1 VGEFIRLDISDG
13 IGTIRLDRPP
23 MNALNVQVQE
33 ELREAAKQATT
44 SDEIK
49 AIIVYGGQKV
59 FAAGADIK
67 EMAGMGYAAMAAR
80 ATELTSAFD
89 ALARVPKPT
98 VAAITGYALGG
109 GCELALA
116 CDWRVAAADAKLG
129 QPEIN
134 LGIIPGAGGTHRLS
148 RLVGP
153 AKAKDIIMTGRFV
166 DAGEALSIGLVDRV
180 VSDGSARSRAVGL
193 AGELAALPQACLR
206 NDRLSAIEQWGLPEP
221 EAMAN
226 EFRRGLA
233 TLASG
238 ETVAGAGR
246 FADGEGRHGGTLGP
260 AAAPE

>member
-1 VGEFIRLDISDG
+1 MGEFIRLDISDG

-134 LGIIPGAGGTHRLS
+134 LGIIPGAGGTQRLS

-180 VSDGSARSRAVGL
+180 VPADDVL
-193 AGELAALPQACLR
+193 EAAT
-206 NDRLSAIEQWGLPEP
+206 
-221 EAMAN
+221 AMARQFVN
-226 EFRRGLA
+226 GPSVALRAAKQAIDGGLEMD
-233 TLASG
+233 LASG
-238 ETVAGAGR
+238 LAWESQLFAALFATEDKVEGMAAFVEKRKPTFKGA
-246 FADGEGRHGGTLGP
+246 
-260 AAAPE
+260 